1 MKFTGVGNNLE
12 STTKKVR
19 FIVPIIRYTVITK
32 QSERLMAMYQMRYVG
47 GHVQVYDVSGKFL
60 FSADTEREAREEMED
75 YAESA
80 A

>member
-1 MKFTGVGNNLE
+1 MGSE
-12 STTKKVR
+12 MC
-19 FIVPIIRYTVITK
+19 IRD
-32 QSERLMAMYQMRYVG
+32 S
-47 GHVQVYDVSGKFL
+47 VQVYDKSGKFL